1 MTSGASRH
9 AGAGPGGGVAAQ
21 SVVAGR
27 AFANLVEGGGG
38 SEGAPRAGTAGG
50 VSNASAIAS
59 DGLVGAGGAA
69 GAACRIFA
77 VRIVLGGAG
86 VASSALHGLR
96 IFPDDILSVA
106 YSVAHACGV
115 GSRVICGC
123 KAGLAVHFWSWRCG
137 GNFEFLAITSV
148 ATIMRAALS
157 QVILIAV
164 KASGAIAAAVMVG
177 GLSCLEGSGGGRAA
191 PR

>member
-1 MTSGASRH
+1 MNRCIIAASARVASSTDVATARVLASGA
-9 AGAGPGGGVAAQ
+9 
-21 SVVAGR
+21 VVR
-27 AFANLVEGGGG
+27 WF
-38 SEGAPRAGTAGG
+38 
-50 VSNASAIAS
+50 
-59 DGLVGAGGAA
+59 
-69 GAACRIFA
+69 
-77 VRIVLGGAG
+77 AG

-96 IFPDDILSVA
+96 IFPGDISGA
-106 YSVAHACGV
+106 CSVAHACGV